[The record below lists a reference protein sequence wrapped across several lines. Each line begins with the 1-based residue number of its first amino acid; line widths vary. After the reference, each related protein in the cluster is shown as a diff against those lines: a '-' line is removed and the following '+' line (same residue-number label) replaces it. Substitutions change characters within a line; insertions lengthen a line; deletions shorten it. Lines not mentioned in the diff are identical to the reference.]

1 MNGVASVA
9 GTLARP
15 EPSPANCVASTVP
28 LTWRVA
34 CGSFVLMPTLPA
46 LITSGWP
53 SVVPRKLAVGVVPAL
68 PVVVQPP
75 LAPPPAAE
83 MVRVLA
89 LVARVTFGPAASATT
104 SFNPLRLLTT
114 WPEALPAAVTALA
127 VTPWAAAAVVAV
139 AAAPALGA

>member
-1 MNGVASVA
+1 MNGVASAA
-9 GTLARP
+9 GTLVRP
-15 EPSPANCVASTVP
+15 EPSPANCVASIVP

-34 CGSFVLMPTLPA
+34 CGLFVFTPTRAA
-46 LITSGWP
+46 LRTSGWP
-53 SVVPRKLAVGVVPAL
+53 SVVPTKFAAGVVPAL

-104 SFNPLRLLTT
+104 SFNPFRLLTT
-114 WPEALPAAVTALA
+114 WPEAMPAAVMALA
-127 VTPWAAAAVVAV
+127 VTPWALAAVVAV